1 MSVLYSTLKC
11 TAIHLCVCG
20 VVAYVRIQNRY
31 ICTYV
36 CVYKVWSL
44 IVCAGGAWMCYDDAD
59 DRLKRSVRI
68 FLFGTRFMPHFPS
81 RKLFSYVRL
90 YTIHTYILVL
100 CTSTT
105 YNILCLLY
113 TFQAHMPQPQRKIE
127 EYIFKHIFDSHTK
140 RFTTYVSF
148 VCVLYMFMYVVY
160 IQTQNSLYHAMLL
173 LR

>member
-1 MSVLYSTLKC
+1 MYTVSVLYSTLKC

-20 VVAYVRIQNRY
+20 VVLYVYR
-31 ICTYV
+31 ICTYI

-44 IVCAGGAWMCYDDAD
+44 IVCAGGAWMCYDAD
-59 DRLKRSVRI
+59 DRLKRFVRI

-127 EYIFKHIFDSHTK
+127 EYFQTHI
-140 RFTTYVSF
+140 RFTQRDSQHMYRMCMCIVYVY
-148 VCVLYMFMYVVY
+148 VCCVY
-160 IQTQNSLYHAMLL
+160 TNTKSLYHAMLL